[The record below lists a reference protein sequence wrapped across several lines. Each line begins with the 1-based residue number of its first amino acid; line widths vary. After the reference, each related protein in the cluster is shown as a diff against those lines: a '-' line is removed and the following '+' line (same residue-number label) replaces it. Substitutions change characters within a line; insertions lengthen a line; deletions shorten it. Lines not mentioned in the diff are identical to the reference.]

1 MSQNEGPTIL
11 VTGTTGQVGF
21 ELLSCLQGLGTVVA
35 ADRSRLD
42 LSNFDQIRQVIR
54 STRPSIVINPAAY
67 TAVDQAESDAALA
80 QRINGEAPGIIAEE
94 VRRVGGVVIH
104 YSTDYVF
111 DGSKLDGS
119 YDEDEAT
126 NPLNVY
132 GATKLAG
139 ERALA
144 QVGCPYFVFR
154 TSWVY
159 GVRGRNFLRTM
170 LRLAEERSEL
180 RIVADQVG
188 APTWCG
194 TVAAITSHVVALG
207 LLEHRADHDWWA
219 ERSGVYHLAT
229 SGATTWAGF
238 AEAIFE
244 MALPQRQMSVA
255 RITSDEFPA
264 RAKRPKN
271 SRLSNAKLTN
281 TFGITP
287 PNWRSALE
295 TCIAYLNTS
304 QQ

>member
-21 ELLSCLQGLGTVVA
+21 ELLNYLQGLGTLVA
-35 ADRSRLD
+35 ADRRRLD
-42 LSNFDQIRQVIR
+42 LSNFDQIREVIR
-54 STRPSIVINPAAY
+54 STKPSIVINPAAY

-94 VRRVGGVVIH
+94 VRRIGGVVIH

-111 DGSKLDGS
+111 DGSKLDGP
-119 YDEDEAT
+119 YDEDAAT

-194 TVAAITSHVVALG
+194 TIAAITAHIAALG
-207 LLEHRADHDWWA
+207 LLEHRGDRDWWA
-219 ERSGVYHLAT
+219 ERSGVYHLTT
-229 SGATTWAGF
+229 SGVTTWAGF

-244 MALPQRQMSVA
+244 MALPERQISVA
-255 RITSDEFPA
+255 SIASDEFPV

-271 SRLSNAKLTN
+271 SRLSNAKLAN
-281 TFGITP
+281 TFGITSP
-287 PNWRSALE
+287 DWRSALE
-295 TCIAYLNTS
+295 MCIAHLDVS
-304 QQ
+304 